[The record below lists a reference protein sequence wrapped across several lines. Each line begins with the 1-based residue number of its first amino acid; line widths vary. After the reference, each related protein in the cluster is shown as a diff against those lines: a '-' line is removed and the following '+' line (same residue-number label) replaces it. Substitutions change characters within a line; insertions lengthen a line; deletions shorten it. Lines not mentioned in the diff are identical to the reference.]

1 MASYIGIGLRDR
13 SALSRPRSRGKA
25 GQTVRDEMTLAIM
38 FLLGLTVGGVLV
50 LGLFIYGAMD
60 DMNRLHDEDD
70 GESL

>member
-1 MASYIGIGLRDR
+1 M
-13 SALSRPRSRGKA
+13 
-25 GQTVRDEMTLAIM
+25 RDEMTLAIM